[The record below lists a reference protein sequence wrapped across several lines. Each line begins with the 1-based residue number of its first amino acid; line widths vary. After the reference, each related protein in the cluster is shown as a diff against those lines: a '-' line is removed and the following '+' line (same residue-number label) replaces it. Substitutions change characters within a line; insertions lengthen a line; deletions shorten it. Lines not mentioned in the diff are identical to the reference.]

1 MDRADG
7 PPWRPPVAPRPTVA
21 EFLRLCLRELGKV
34 LWPDG
39 RAVRR
44 NATLVFLA
52 VITVVVALGALELAI
67 SQVVGGLLS

>member
-1 MDRADG
+1 MDRAGG
-7 PPWRPPVAPRPTVA
+7 PPWRSPAAPRPTVA
-21 EFLRLCLRELGKV
+21 EFLRQCLRELAKV

-44 NATLVFLA
+44 NASLVFLT
-52 VITVVVALGALELAI
+52 VMTVVVGLGALELAI